1 VSVRRI
7 AQWRRRADVLVYLEN
22 DWEGF
27 AVDNARSLRRRF
39 RNE

>member
-1 VSVRRI
+1 MLPLF
-7 AQWRRRADVLVYLEN
+7 AQSASAHAN

>member
-1 VSVRRI
+1 MPRDRLD
-7 AQWRRRADVLVYLEN
+7 ARYFDN

>member
-1 VSVRRI
+1 M
-7 AQWRRRADVLVYLEN
+7 RRRDGEKTRLRALVGRE
-22 DWEGF
+22 WEGF